1 MNCEDIKPD
10 GQPNG
15 RRLYHAD
22 ELRKGA
28 PAWPYYGGTPT
39 TDRIFAQI
47 TPTLEGLDRALER
60 EFFVRAELAQLAP
73 VQDEPWPAYRAYVRA
88 TFGCEP
94 PECYAIQRH
103 WPSTAPAS
111 WQSMAIGL
119 SGKLLYGWLYDSS
132 SIFRGFDHGYYDS
145 SSIFRGFDHGYSYY
159 AFDFAGVSS
168 LPLSGFAWRFRCR
181 HQSPGNFFNR
191 RASSSAA
198 GFALVCGGLTTFDAG
213 GPLAFTKRAQPP
225 TSRRGGLQAP
235 RRAVVGRHGQ
245 APGSPPTRCAR
256 RRAAHRQARRWRR
269 PGA

>member
-168 LPLSGFAWRFRCR
+168 LPLSLHIELER
-181 HQSPGNFFNR
+181 
-191 RASSSAA
+191 
-198 GFALVCGGLTTFDAG
+198 LVRVYMTFD
-213 GPLAFTKRAQPP
+213 
-225 TSRRGGLQAP
+225 SRAP
-235 RRAVVGRHGQ
+235 RHDESW
-245 APGSPPTRCAR
+245 PSY
-256 RRAAHRQARRWRR
+256 QARIREIVPRQRIPGVFWPEGSWTWFGRKEAPTPRWRSTGLR
-269 PGA
+269 VDVDGVSVEVYAWILG